1 VNNEERL
8 GLANREDVRIIAEL
22 KGKLLATETELER
35 TRRQRDYVLRLLRQ
49 QQTLT
54 TLRGQ
59 NSVLAQLLS
68 RVPRGLKD
76 IIPMRVKQL
85 ALNIAVKIG

>member
-1 VNNEERL
+1 VTNEERL

-22 KGKLLATETELER
+22 QSELLATETELER

-49 QQTLT
+49 QQMLT

-59 NSVLAQLLS
+59 NGMLAQLLS
-68 RVPRGLKD
+68 RVPSRLKD
-76 IIPMRVKQL
+76 IVPLRVKQL
-85 ALNIAVKIG
+85 VLNIANKIG

>member
-1 VNNEERL
+1 MNNGERL

-85 ALNIAVKIG
+85 VLKIAVKIG